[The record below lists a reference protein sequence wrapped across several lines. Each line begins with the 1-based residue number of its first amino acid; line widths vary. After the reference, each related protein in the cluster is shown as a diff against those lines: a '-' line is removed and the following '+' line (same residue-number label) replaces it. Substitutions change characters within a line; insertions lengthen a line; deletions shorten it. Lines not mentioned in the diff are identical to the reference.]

1 MAGGEKERTLEE
13 TPTWAV
19 AIVCFVL
26 LAISII
32 IEHIIHAIGKW
43 LKRNNKTALYEAL
56 EKVKGELILL
66 GFISLL
72 LTVFQNPISRICI
85 SKNVASTW
93 HPCAVPKKSKSGYE
107 DSDDDDGDDGSTGV
121 GAASP
126 PISICTTTALLI
138 LEENRS
144 RSCHHHSSRFLFVL
158 PVRVHR
164 LEWCF
169 LFVLSPSLLS
179 LLAAQQ

>member
-107 DSDDDDGDDGSTGV
+107 DSDDDDGDDEYLGHI
-121 GAASP
+121 P
-126 PISICTTTALLI
+126 
-138 LEENRS
+138 R
-144 RSCHHHSSRFLFVL
+144 RVL
-158 PVRVHR
+158 ATKGYDKCAEKESFNTFNNFTLQSFDSNFCPRRRRVRN
-164 LEWCF
+164 
-169 LFVLSPSLLS
+169 
-179 LLAAQQ
+179 